1 MAKFSIQDVQARAT
15 AVLLANRTDAT
26 NAESV
31 ARALVQA
38 EADGLGGHGLM
49 RLASYAA
56 QARCGKVDGFARATL
71 AETTD
76 GTAIIDAQHGFAY
89 PAIDL
94 AIEFLLAAA
103 PARGIAAI
111 SITRSGH
118 CGAMGLAV
126 ERLANAGLVALMLAN
141 TPAAMA
147 PWGGRRALFG
157 TNPIA
162 CAFPRPA
169 AAPVVIDLS
178 LSKVARGHIVAAK
191 QRGEAI
197 PEDWALDADGKPTAD
212 PGAALAGTMVPAGE
226 AKGAALALMVEA
238 MAAGL
243 TGSRFAF
250 QASSFLDTDGP
261 PPSTGQMMIALNP
274 TAFGPGIAHLEELFT
289 AVAGESGARLPGER
303 RLANR
308 RDAANDGIEIKEAWF
323 SV

>member
-1 MAKFSIQDVQARAT
+1 MMKLSIQDAQARAA
-15 AVLLANRTDAT
+15 AVLQENRTDAA
-26 NAESV
+26 NALSV

-71 AETTD
+71 AKTAP
-76 GTAIIDAQHGFAY
+76 GAAIIDAQQGFAY

-94 AIEFLLAAA
+94 AIEVLQDLA
-103 PARGIAAI
+103 PAQGIAAI

-126 ERLANAGLVALMLAN
+126 ERLADAGLVALMMAN

-147 PWGGRRALFG
+147 PWGGTRALFG

-162 CAFPRPA
+162 CAFPRPTA
-169 AAPVVIDLS
+169 PPVVIDLS

-191 QRGEAI
+191 QRGGAI
-197 PEDWALDADGKPTAD
+197 PEGWALDAGGQPTTD
-212 PGAALAGTMVPAGE
+212 PAAALAGTMVPAGE

-243 TGSRFAF
+243 TGGRFAF
-250 QASSFLDTDGP
+250 EASSFLDAAGP
-261 PPSTGQMMIALNP
+261 PPATGQIMIALNP
-274 TAFGPGIAHLEELFT
+274 AAFGPGLAHLETLFA

-303 RLANR
+303 RLQSR
-308 RDAANDGIEIKEAWF
+308 RASAVDGIEIKEAWF
-323 SV
+323 SA

>member
-1 MAKFSIQDVQARAT
+1 MTKLSIQDAQARAA
-15 AVLLANRTDAT
+15 AVLQENRTDAV
-26 NAESV
+26 NALSV

-56 QARCGKVDGFARATL
+56 QARCGKVDGFARATV
-71 AETTD
+71 AKTAA
-76 GTAIIDAQHGFAY
+76 GTAIIDARHGFAY

-94 AIEFLLAAA
+94 AIEVLQDLA
-103 PARGIAAI
+103 PAQGVAAI

-118 CGAMGLAV
+118 CGAMGLVV
-126 ERLANAGLVALMLAN
+126 ERLADAGLVALMMAN

-147 PWGGRRALFG
+147 PWGGTRALFG

-169 AAPVVIDLS
+169 APPVVIDLS

-197 PEDWALDADGKPTAD
+197 PEGWALDAGGSPTTD
-212 PGAALAGTMVPAGE
+212 PAAALAGTMVPAGD

-243 TGSRFAF
+243 TGGRFAF
-250 QASSFLDTDGP
+250 EASSFLDTAGP
-261 PPSTGQMMIALNP
+261 PPATGQIMIALNP
-274 TAFGPGIAHLEELFT
+274 ASFGPGLAHLETLFAT
-289 AVAGESGARLPGER
+289 VAGESGARLPGER

-308 RDAANDGIEIKEAWF
+308 RAACVDGIEIKEAWF

>member
-1 MAKFSIQDVQARAT
+1 MMKLSIQDAQARAV
-15 AVLLANRTDAT
+15 AVLQENRTDAA
-26 NAESV
+26 NALSV

-71 AETTD
+71 AKTAP
-76 GTAIIDAQHGFAY
+76 GAAIIDAQHGFAY

-94 AIEFLLAAA
+94 AIEVLQDLA
-103 PARGIAAI
+103 PAQGIAAI

-126 ERLANAGLVALMLAN
+126 ERLADAGLVALMMAN

-147 PWGGRRALFG
+147 PWGGTRALFG

-162 CAFPRPA
+162 CAFPRPTA
-169 AAPVVIDLS
+169 PPVVIDLS

-191 QRGEAI
+191 QRGGAI
-197 PEDWALDADGKPTAD
+197 PEGWALDAGGHPTTD
-212 PGAALAGTMVPAGE
+212 PAAALAGTMVPAGE

-243 TGSRFAF
+243 TGGRFAF
-250 QASSFLDTDGP
+250 EASSFLDAAGP
-261 PPSTGQMMIALNP
+261 PPATGQIMIALNP
-274 TAFGPGIAHLEELFT
+274 AAFGPGLAHLETLFA

-303 RLANR
+303 RLASR
-308 RDAANDGIEIKEAWF
+308 RAAAVEGIEIKEAWF
-323 SV
+323 SA